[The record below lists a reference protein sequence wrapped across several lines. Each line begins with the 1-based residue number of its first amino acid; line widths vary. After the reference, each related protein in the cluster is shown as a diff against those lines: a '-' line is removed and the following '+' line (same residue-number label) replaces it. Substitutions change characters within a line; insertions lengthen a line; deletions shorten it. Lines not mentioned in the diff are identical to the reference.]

1 MPDPKTIPATVTACT
16 LDPQGRTALF
26 HLSATSPSGEAL
38 SLLFPLRFPTLEEL
52 EAERGGVEILSDT
65 EDQGEEEEQRADAC
79 PGCGCLPGDGL
90 TEGCSHPEGCGYARA
105 MGKALDE
112 DEITSS
118 AVKAGHDACAGGHY
132 PTVDDALREYLLPA
146 STPEELERLDAMAF
160 RRGWA
165 MATASG
171 KAVENRPARRSLP
184 EALRVLA
191 EYLEPMEIP
200 KELRD
205 QLFMPEPVAHD
216 YGPAGRERVVTRLE
230 SDVECYGTGTEGD
243 GVASTLSLVL
253 REIMGGRS
261 PSDTLA
267 DYGILDG

>member
-1 MPDPKTIPATVTACT
+1 MPKPKILTATVSACT
-16 LDPQGRTALF
+16 LDPQRRTATF
-26 HLSATSPSGEAL
+26 HLSATSPEGEPLAI
-38 SLLFPLRFPTLEEL
+38 LFPLRFPTEEEL
-52 EAERGGVEILSDT
+52 AEQVEVVSDT
-65 EDQGEEEEQRADAC
+65 DEVERSPDAC

-171 KAVENRPARRSLP
+171 KAVENRPAHRSLP

-230 SDVECYGTGTEGD
+230 SDVECYGTGHEGD
-243 GVASTLSLVL
+243 GVASTLALVL

-261 PSDTLA
+261 PADTLA